1 MSQPLSVESFTEL
14 WETTFLPSIRNE
26 FKSEINDLRLE
37 MREIKATFGEIEKS
51 QKFLSKEFDNFKQ
64 KLQSTNKDLNEVSIK
79 VKNLENQTSQLEDHY
94 YNTEVAL
101 DELQQ
106 YNRRDC
112 IEMSGIPVLPDENP
126 TKLALELGKL
136 IGHNIEESHIST
148 AHRLPNT
155 SKTKD
160 RMIVQFV
167 RRATKDK
174 IYRSKNYLA
183 GKTSKDL
190 PSVAQEFGKSINSA
204 NKIYIN
210 ESLTPYRKNY
220 LGE

>member
-1 MSQPLSVESFTEL
+1 
-14 WETTFLPSIRNE
+14 
-26 FKSEINDLRLE
+26 
-37 MREIKATFGEIEKS
+37 
-51 QKFLSKEFDNFKQ
+51 
-64 KLQSTNKDLNEVSIK
+64 
-79 VKNLENQTSQLEDHY
+79 
-94 YNTEVAL
+94 
-101 DELQQ
+101 
-106 YNRRDC
+106 
-112 IEMSGIPVLPDENP
+112 
-126 TKLALELGKL
+126 
-136 IGHNIEESHIST
+136 
-148 AHRLPNT
+148 
-155 SKTKD
+155 
-160 RMIVQFV
+160 MIVQFV